1 MSSILPLRLTD
12 LAVTKRGT
20 PIIGPIS
27 LELSGDGTTAILGP
41 NGAGKTTLLRAMHGL
56 ERLSAGTIE
65 WQLPREEAET
75 RQAYVFQTPIIMR
88 RSVVDNIAYPL
99 MVRGRSKAEAR
110 AKASVK
116 AEQVGLAA
124 ALQRSARELSGG
136 EKQKLSLARALVIEP
151 DILFLDEPTVNLD
164 GRATREIER
173 ILTDAIAGGTRVVI
187 TTHDMGQARR
197 LASEIILVVRGRVH
211 ERGDAGAFFDKPQTP
226 EGQAFLNGDIID

>member
-110 AKASVK
+110 AKATVK

-124 ALQRSARELSGG
+124 ALQ
-136 EKQKLSLARALVIEP
+136 
-151 DILFLDEPTVNLD
+151 
-164 GRATREIER
+164 
-173 ILTDAIAGGTRVVI
+173 
-187 TTHDMGQARR
+187 
-197 LASEIILVVRGRVH
+197 
-211 ERGDAGAFFDKPQTP
+211 
-226 EGQAFLNGDIID
+226 